1 MITVVDNEDSYT
13 IPTIDDVSITY
24 IQDAD
29 CVSDSDSIQ
38 TLKVHTE
45 NNGVGRFMV
54 LETERWAIDDVEGII
69 EIIKDFATRAGL
81 SIDKTE

>member
-1 MITVVDNEDSYT
+1 MITVVDNEDSYKV
-13 IPTIDDVSITY
+13 PTIDDVSITY

-38 TLKVHTE
+38 TLKVYTE
-45 NNGVGRFMV
+45 NNGAGRFMV

-81 SIDKTE
+81 SIDKK